1 MKIGFMRTCFG
12 CCSLRTGV
20 LIVAIIDLILGMY
33 EIIEFCVR
41 VYLDLNHTVD
51 VQKNSTD
58 LTSNLNKNITLNE
71 TWHNTTT
78 VSVFR
83 NRGALYDDSA
93 FAVIVVGCID
103 IFISSFLLYV
113 AAFRKYDLRVVVFIA
128 AIWSFVFA
136 FLDMVS
142 FAVFI
147 ALQLFVEMGSFL
159 FSALLEI
166 FFGYVIL
173 SYFKF
178 MTVVVERG
186 LDDMHMSYFPEE
198 PISDVTEV
206 QMDDAYNET
215 LTMDDLNQDDFN
227 DDDEQKLVIS

>member
-1 MKIGFMRTCFG
+1 
-12 CCSLRTGV
+12 
-20 LIVAIIDLILGMY
+20 MY

-41 VYLDLNHTVD
+41 IYFDFNHTVQ
-51 VQKNSTD
+51 VPSNSTMQINA
-58 LTSNLNKNITLNE
+58 LVKNITINA
-71 TWHNTTT
+71 TTANST
-78 VSVFR
+78 MVSILR
-83 NRGALYDDSA
+83 TRGALYDDSA

-113 AAFRKYDLRVVVFIA
+113 TAFRKYDLRVVVFIA

-142 FAVFI
+142 FAVFV
-147 ALQLFVEMGSFL
+147 ALSLMVEMGSFL

-198 PISDVTEV
+198 ANTGITEV
-206 QMDDAYNET
+206 QMDEANHERPI
-215 LTMDDLNQDDFN
+215 MDDQDDFN
-227 DDDEQKLVIS
+227 DDDEQKLVTT

>member
-1 MKIGFMRTCFG
+1 
-12 CCSLRTGV
+12 
-20 LIVAIIDLILGMY
+20 MY

-41 VYLDLNHTVD
+41 VYLDLNHTD
-51 VQKNSTD
+51 VVHRNSTVE
-58 LTSNLNKNITLNE
+58 TNVFVKNLSINQTL
-71 TWHNTTT
+71 HNTT
-78 VSVFR
+78 VSVHR
-83 NRGALYDDSA
+83 TAGRGALYDDSA

-103 IFISSFLLYV
+103 MFISSFLLYV

-142 FAVFI
+142 CAVFI
-147 ALQLFVEMGSFL
+147 ALHLWFEMGSFL
-159 FSALLEI
+159 FSASLEI

-198 PISDVTEV
+198 PVSDVTEV
-206 QMDDAYNET
+206 QMDDAYNERPV
-215 LTMDDLNQDDFN
+215 MDDLNHDDFN
-227 DDDEQKLVIS
+227 DDDEQKLVLT